1 METHSDETTG
11 PAAGAETVL
20 VVEDDVDVLDFV
32 REVLEAAGYRVLT
45 AMTAADAIALSEA
58 DPSPIHLLLTDLV
71 LSGLRGQVLAARLRA
86 ARPTLR
92 VLYISGYPSEVFA
105 AESGSVLDAPLLMKP
120 FLITELEQAVR
131 ELLGPS
137 Q

>member
-1 METHSDETTG
+1 LASAR
-11 PAAGAETVL
+11 PA
-20 VVEDDVDVLDFV
+20 
-32 REVLEAAGYRVLT
+32 
-45 AMTAADAIALSEA
+45 
-58 DPSPIHLLLTDLV
+58 PC
-71 LSGLRGQVLAARLRA
+71 LRA
-86 ARPTLR
+86 ARGPKPAGRNQAPAATYTDR
-92 VLYISGYPSEVFA
+92 RTRYPSEVVA

>member
-32 REVLEAAGYRVLT
+32 RDVLEAAGYRVLT

-58 DPSPIHLLLTDLV
+58 DPSPIHLLLRDLV
-71 LSGLRGQVLAARLRA
+71 LSDLARAVEAGVRFENFERVAGDIGEDRADGAGKIRCDWRGNYRR
-86 ARPTLR
+86 
-92 VLYISGYPSEVFA
+92 
-105 AESGSVLDAPLLMKP
+105 
-120 FLITELEQAVR
+120 
-131 ELLGPS
+131 
-137 Q
+137 

>member
-1 METHSDETTG
+1 
-11 PAAGAETVL
+11 
-20 VVEDDVDVLDFV
+20 VV
-32 REVLEAAGYRVLT
+32 
-45 AMTAADAIALSEA
+45 
-58 DPSPIHLLLTDLV
+58 
-71 LSGLRGQVLAARLRA
+71 
-86 ARPTLR
+86 
-92 VLYISGYPSEVFA
+92 A